1 MENVEILDVF
11 PIFHTARLG
20 QKIRRSPQLPLCGVA
35 LYFYTFS
42 KGNRVAFASVVNDP
56 FVRIFE
62 SNIDPLIH
70 LDIEAVSAM

>member
-1 MENVEILDVF
+1 MNSR
-11 PIFHTARLG
+11 T
-20 QKIRRSPQLPLCGVA
+20 K

-42 KGNRVAFASVVNDP
+42 KGNRVAFSPVVNDP

-70 LDIEAVSAM
+70 LDIEAVSAMQTTIKYAIVKKDLGSIIQLN